1 MFKEFLLLAF
11 FHGLIPLVL
20 WYLFHQLLFI
30 YGIWG
35 FIGLVR
41 LFFLIQDWHY
51 DVWLL
56 TNMGIIGVEW
66 LGFFDRTSSRIEYP
80 SIEGVTYQLKGFWQ
94 TMLNY
99 GDMTLAKFGGP
110 STITLKDA
118 HKPKK
123 MEKYVLMY
131 QEKFVTSKN
140 FQDQEVLKQLLAD
153 LVVDHVQKHGLP
165 DSKNVQNPKEAVKKK

>member
-1 MFKEFLLLAF
+1 MLMFFHAVIPIAFWLIFPQLLL
-11 FHGLIPLVL
+11 
-20 WYLFHQLLFI
+20 I
-30 YGIWG
+30 YGIWA
-35 FIGLVR
+35 FIGAVR
-41 LFFLIQDWHY
+41 MFFLIQDWYY

-80 SIEGVTYQLKGFWQ
+80 SIEGVTYSLKGFWQ
-94 TMLNY
+94 TIFNY
-99 GDMTLAKFGGP
+99 GEMTLAKFGGP

-118 HKPKK
+118 HNPKR

-131 QEKFVTSKN
+131 QEKFMTSKN

-165 DSKNVQNPKEAVKKK
+165 NKEVKDPKEIIKKK